1 MQDFKA
7 QLSKYKPKHSVL
19 EIGITKSQDQS
30 RIDLFKETIEI
41 QKGSI
46 EEKKARLAY
55 HHEMQQSMEK
65 ARLEEDR
72 KMIMLENKQL
82 QLARQLEASSEHESR
97 ANGHKKLSKRA

>member
-82 QLARQLEASSEHESR
+82 QLARQLEASSEHGSK